1 MMEETKAVTAEVS
14 VESSIENST
23 EPAGESAAT
32 GSNEHSQTKGE
43 HTRTRPAAE
52 VEKASPSVDATTD
65 KSRMHEAEGNPLVED
80 GVSTTANDTEVDGN
94 ACDTEHTAA
103 PPSDDM
109 TNPKDCGGD
118 ANDASENAAN
128 APSERNVDGDG
139 IADKDKNAAPTVNAT
154 EFDHSKISEDGND
167 KAAGASSGMMGP
179 TTGKDVQES
188 PSASSLPRANNEQ
201 KDDAEIKFNGA
212 SPRTRPWV
220 TATVTSNLIG
230 MSLSGRSGL
239 EQLRR
244 RTSQPM
250 GSDGTNSDHEVSVSR
265 TEKAVQADQASMGT
279 TSTLGSSIPPNVS
292 PSRTPGRKRRR
303 PGISPSQRSTSG
315 DDADSGAWGKV
326 KDSLD
331 MATFSGLHDGDDQ
344 GMKMENGS
352 ESDAKSMASAFLVE
366 HHANHFLLL
375 NLTSAPANGQT
386 AALFHN
392 QIINCPWTAFD
403 LAKNAQSNSST
414 GNDTNSCSNDQG
426 DRYRSPSTPS
436 LSALLEM
443 CYIIAAYQALGS
455 QNVAGVY
462 CSNGRTRTGVA
473 VSYIKSGFGI
483 IA

>member
-1 MMEETKAVTAEVS
+1 MVEETKAMMAEVS
-14 VESSIENST
+14 VESSIESST
-23 EPAGESAAT
+23 EPTGESAAT
-32 GSNEHSQTKGE
+32 SSNEHSQTKGG

-52 VEKASPSVDATTD
+52 VEKASPSVDAIID
-65 KSRMHEAEGNPLVED
+65 GSPMHEAKGDPLED
-80 GVSTTANDTEVDGN
+80 GVST
-94 ACDTEHTAA
+94 
-103 PPSDDM
+103 
-109 TNPKDCGGD
+109 
-118 ANDASENAAN
+118 AAN
-128 APSERNVDGDG
+128 GPSERNVDGDG
-139 IADKDKNAAPTVNAT
+139 IADEDENAAPSVNTT

-167 KAAGASSGMMGP
+167 KAAGASSGMMRP
-179 TTGKDVQES
+179 TTGNDAEV
-188 PSASSLPRANNEQ
+188 SSPRAKSER
-201 KDDAEIKFNGA
+201 KEGAEINCNGA
-212 SPRTRPWV
+212 SPRACPWV

-230 MSLSGRSGL
+230 MSLSGRSGS

-244 RTSQPM
+244 RTSGPV
-250 GSDGTNSDHEVSVSR
+250 GSDGTNSDHEVSFLR
-265 TEKAVQADQASMGT
+265 TGKAIQADQASMGT
-279 TSTLGSSIPPNVS
+279 TLGSSIPPNVS

-315 DDADSGAWGKV
+315 DDADSGAWGKI

-352 ESDAKSMASAFLVE
+352 ESDVKSMASAFLVE

-375 NLTSAPANGQT
+375 NLTSVPANEQT

-414 GNDTNSCSNDQG
+414 GNDTNSCSNDQS
-426 DRYRSPSTPS
+426 DRHRSPSTPS
-436 LSALLEM
+436 LSALLEI

-455 QNVAGVY
+455 QNVAYVY

-473 VSYIKSGFGI
+473 VSSIKSRFGI
-483 IA
+483 FA

>member
-1 MMEETKAVTAEVS
+1 MAEETKAVTAEVS
-14 VESSIENST
+14 AESSIENST

-52 VEKASPSVDATTD
+52 VEKASPSVDAITD
-65 KSRMHEAEGNPLVED
+65 GSPMHETEGNPLVED
-80 GVSTTANDTEVDGN
+80 GVSATANDTEVDGN

-103 PPSDDM
+103 PPSDDT

-128 APSERNVDGDG
+128 APSERNVDGKG
-139 IADKDKNAAPTVNAT
+139 IADEDENAAPTVNAT
-154 EFDHSKISEDGND
+154 EFDDSKISEDGND
-167 KAAGASSGMMGP
+167 KAAAASSGMMGP
-179 TTGKDVQES
+179 TTGNDAEVS
-188 PSASSLPRANNEQ
+188 PSASSSPRSKSEQ
-201 KDDAEIKFNGA
+201 KDDAKINCNGA
-212 SPRTRPWV
+212 SPRTWPWV

-230 MSLSGRSGL
+230 MTLSGRSGL
-239 EQLRR
+239 EQLR
-244 RTSQPM
+244 PM
-250 GSDGTNSDHEVSVSR
+250 GSDGTNSDHEVSLSR
-265 TEKAVQADQASMGT
+265 TEKAIQVDQASMGT

-331 MATFSGLHDGDDQ
+331 MATFAGLHDGDDQ

-414 GNDTNSCSNDQG
+414 GNDTNSCSNDQS

-436 LSALLEM
+436 LSALLEI

-473 VSYIKSGFGI
+473 VSYIKSGFVI